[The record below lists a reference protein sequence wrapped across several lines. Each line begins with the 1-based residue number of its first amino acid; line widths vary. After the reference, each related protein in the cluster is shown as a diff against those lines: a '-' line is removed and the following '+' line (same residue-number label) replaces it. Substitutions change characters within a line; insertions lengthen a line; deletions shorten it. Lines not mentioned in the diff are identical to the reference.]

1 MRKETGI
8 QPRPVESEVW
18 VRATVYVTARGG
30 GGNTGKGEGVRKMNM
45 ETRPHWR

>member
-30 GGNTGKGEGVRKMNM
+30 GATQAKGRESER
-45 ETRPHWR
+45 